1 MFFEPIFCCL
11 GCLCLRRRRAG
22 STVSNRLIEEQP
34 INEDLEGGE
43 PPRVIEL
50 PDDDAVEPDVQQD
63 ITQQDGGMS
72 SFPPLEEGSGVD
84 TPSDDTPQQNNPEQG
99 FEPGSHSTA
108 TIEFPPY
115 NDPMEENMDV
125 STHTPS
131 DGTSQQDSET
141 GSHSTAR
148 TESSAHSDPTEE
160 NQKVANSLD
169 GVPQINDTEI
179 VRDQNSTDSQ
189 CHHESRPLFSP
200 EAIAVLEAAGEMLV
214 RKKLLPKYLD
224 DQSKDNNANAVP

>member
-1 MFFEPIFCCL
+1 MLFEPIFCCL

-50 PDDDAVEPDVQQD
+50 PDDDAVESDVRQD
-63 ITQQDGGMS
+63 SPQQDGGMS
-72 SFPPLEEGSGVD
+72 SFPPLEEGS
-84 TPSDDTPQQNNPEQG
+84 DDTPQQNNPEQG
-99 FEPGSHSTA
+99 IEPGSHSTA

-115 NDPMEENMDV
+115 NDPMEENEDV

-148 TESSAHSDPTEE
+148 TESSTHSDPTEE
-160 NQKVANSLD
+160 NQKVGDSSD
-169 GVPQINDTEI
+169 GVPQINDTET
-179 VRDQNSTDSQ
+179 VGDQNSTDSQ

-214 RKKLLPKYLD
+214 RKELLPKYLD